1 MITTL
6 IEYLKFLYWGGGI
19 NHYHSNLYGYLFNS
33 RNVELD
39 S

>member
-6 IEYLKFLYWGGGI
+6 IEYLKFLYWGGI
-19 NHYHSNLYGYLFNS
+19 NLYHSNLYGYPFNS
-33 RNVELD
+33 RNVELA